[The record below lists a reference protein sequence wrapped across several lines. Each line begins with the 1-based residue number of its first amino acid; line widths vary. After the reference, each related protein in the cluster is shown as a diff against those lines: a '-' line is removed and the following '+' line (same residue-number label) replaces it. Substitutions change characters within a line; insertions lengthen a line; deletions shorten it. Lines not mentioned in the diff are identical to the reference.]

1 MTVKGITVIGGGLAG
16 TEAAW
21 QAANRGVCV
30 TLYEMK
36 PARFSPAHHLP
47 SLAELVCSN
56 SLRGASLENA
66 VGLLKEELR
75 LAGSLFM
82 EAAIAAK
89 VPAGG
94 ALAVDREHFSRF
106 ITERIEAHPLITVV
120 REEITAIPQD
130 GMVIIA
136 SGPLT
141 SEPLARAISDMTG
154 PYLYF
159 YDAIAP
165 IVTES
170 SIDHGTV
177 FRASR
182 YGKGDGDDY
191 LNCPM
196 SREEYDAFVA
206 ALLAAEKVPAR
217 DFEKLIHFEGCMPV
231 EEMASRGHDTLRF
244 GPMKPVGLTDPRTGK
259 EPHAVVQL
267 RMENREG
274 SMFNLVGFQTKLTY
288 PEQQKVFRMIPGLR
302 DAEFARLGSMH
313 RNTFI
318 NAPNILDKSLR
329 MRTNPRILFAG
340 QITGVE
346 GYVESAATGL
356 MAGVNASIIFQRGLD
371 APLPLPTA
379 TTAHGA
385 LVSHITNAD
394 PRHFQPMNVNYGLF
408 PAMEGRAKKAERRRL
423 LAERALRDM
432 EAWRAEI
439 CQLNAPRISDGG

>member
-1 MTVKGITVIGGGLAG
+1 VTPQSVTIIGGGLAG

-21 QAANRGVCV
+21 QAAGRGIAV

-36 PARFSPAHHLP
+36 PCRFSEAHTLP

-56 SLRGASLENA
+56 SLRGASLDNA
-66 VGLLKEELR
+66 VGLLKEEMRR
-75 LAGSLFM
+75 LGSLFI
-82 EAAIAAK
+82 EAADATK

-94 ALAVDREHFSRF
+94 ALAVDRELFSRY
-106 ITERIEAHPLITVV
+106 ITEKIEQHPLISVV
-120 REEITAIPQD
+120 REEVGEIPPD
-130 GMVIIA
+130 GLVIIA

-141 SEPLARAISDMTG
+141 SEPLARAISGLTG

-165 IVTES
+165 IVTAS
-170 SIDHGTV
+170 SIDQNTV

-196 SREEYDAFVA
+196 TREEYDAFVA
-206 ALLAAEKVPAR
+206 ALLAAEKVPTR

-244 GPMKPVGLTDPRTGK
+244 GPMKPVGLIDPRTGR
-259 EPHAVVQL
+259 EPHAVIQL
-267 RMENREG
+267 RMENRDATLY
-274 SMFNLVGFQTKLTY
+274 NLVGFQTKLTY
-288 PEQQKVFRMIPGLR
+288 PEQKRVFRMIPGLEN
-302 DAEFARLGSMH
+302 AEFVRLGSMH

-318 NAPNILDKSLR
+318 NAPSILATTLR
-329 MRTNPRILFAG
+329 MKAQPRILFAG

-346 GYVESAATGL
+346 GYVESAATGFI
-356 MAGVNASIIFQRGLD
+356 AGVNVSLLALAGPD
-371 APLPLPTA
+371 AVLPAPPA

-385 LVSHITNAD
+385 LVRHITEAD
-394 PRHFQPMNVNYGLF
+394 PKHFQPMNVNYGLF
-408 PAMEGRAKKAERRRL
+408 PALEGRIKKAERRKL
-423 LAERALRDM
+423 LAERALLDLD
-432 EAWRAEI
+432 AWRLDIEGRFTPH
-439 CQLNAPRISDGG
+439 NS